1 MNQNLFLC
9 RIENSYWTIWDPTI
23 SENVQKIQ
31 RRIERSIGNRKIT
44 TVRVVENGFII
55 LEEEIFETN
64 MTDDEIENFKIEWNS
79 TGIYPI

>member
-1 MNQNLFLC
+1 MNQNVFLC
-9 RIENSYWTIWDPTI
+9 KIENFYWTIWDPTI

-55 LEEEIFETN
+55 LEEERFETN

-79 TGIYPI
+79 SGVYPI